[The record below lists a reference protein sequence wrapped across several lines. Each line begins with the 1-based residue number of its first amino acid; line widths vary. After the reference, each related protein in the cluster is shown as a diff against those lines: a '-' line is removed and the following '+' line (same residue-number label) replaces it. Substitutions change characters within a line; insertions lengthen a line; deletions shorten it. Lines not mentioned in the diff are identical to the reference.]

1 MGLFAKKACYLLLY
15 IAGLAP
21 AFAGTSSV
29 PLFTANYILHH
40 NQLEIGRVK
49 LSVTALANQR
59 YQLTSA
65 TRSSGLLSFIKH
77 HTLHESSLFELNGN
91 NIRPLSYQYLKQSS
105 DHKKEVNLRFNW
117 EKLKVTNSSDGD
129 HWSMPIRHG
138 VLDKAL
144 LQIALMRD
152 LSQSNNKPSYQV
164 ADGGKLKQ
172 YSFRTLGT
180 EPLNVDG
187 KSYQTIKLAR
197 TKDQHES
204 ITYYWCAPA
213 LANIPVLLQR
223 EKKYGLFEM
232 RLQNV
237 NFKQK

>member
-1 MGLFAKKACYLLLY
+1 MGLFAKKVCYLLLY
-15 IAGLAP
+15 IAGLSP
-21 AFAGTSSV
+21 AFASTSIV
-29 PLFTANYILHH
+29 PLFTANYTLHH

-49 LSVTALANQR
+49 LSIITLGNHR

-77 HTLHESSLFELNGN
+77 HTLLESSLFELKDKH
-91 NIRPLSYQYLKQSS
+91 IRPLSYQYLKQSS
-105 DHKKEVNLRFNW
+105 SHKKEVNLRFDW
-117 EKLKVTNSSDGD
+117 KKLKVINSSDGD
-129 HWSMPIRHG
+129 HWSMPISHG

-152 LSQSNNKPSYQV
+152 LSAANSKLSYQV

-172 YSFRTLGT
+172 YTFSTQGT

-187 KSYQTIKLAR
+187 KRYQTIKLAR

-232 RLQNV
+232 RLQNIS
-237 NFKQK
+237 FQH